1 MRTIRDVYKIGYGP
15 SSSHTMGPARAARMF
30 REAFPEADA
39 FSVTL
44 YGSLALT
51 GKGHGTDRAILR
63 EFAPLPCDISF
74 DAQTS
79 PLPHPNTLDLTASKN
94 GKELGRWR
102 MLSIGGGDVLRE
114 GEQRRLPEEVYP
126 HRSFS
131 SVLDCCAAGGIR
143 LWQYVEEAEGKEIW
157 RYLAQVWQ
165 AMRNAVREGLAA
177 KGVLP
182 GGLNLERKAGYL
194 LRQTH
199 IDESPTTKENRLIC
213 AYAYAVAE
221 QNASGGVVVTAPSC
235 GSCGVL
241 PAVLY
246 YQQEKRGCSDEE
258 VLHALA
264 AAGVVGTLIKSNA
277 SVSGAECG
285 CQAEIGSACSMAA
298 AALGELFG
306 LSLAEIEYAAEIA
319 MEHMLGLTCD
329 PVRGLVQIPCIERN
343 AVAAMRAVNA
353 VSLADFL
360 SDTRKIS
367 FDAVVRTMYETGRD
381 MPGKY
386 RETSQGGLAALYDAP
401 ENEH

>member
-1 MRTIRDVYKIGYGP
+1 M
-15 SSSHTMGPARAARMF
+15 
-30 REAFPEADA
+30 
-39 FSVTL
+39 
-44 YGSLALT
+44 
-51 GKGHGTDRAILR
+51 
-63 EFAPLPCDISF
+63 
-74 DAQTS
+74 
-79 PLPHPNTLDLTASKN
+79 
-94 GKELGRWR
+94 
-102 MLSIGGGDVLRE
+102 
-114 GEQRRLPEEVYP
+114 
-126 HRSFS
+126 
-131 SVLDCCAAGGIR
+131 
-143 LWQYVEEAEGKEIW
+143 
-157 RYLAQVWQ
+157 
-165 AMRNAVREGLAA
+165 
-177 KGVLP
+177 
-182 GGLNLERKAGYL
+182 
-194 LRQTH
+194 
-199 IDESPTTKENRLIC
+199 
-213 AYAYAVAE
+213 
-221 QNASGGVVVTAPSC
+221 VTAPSC

-258 VLHALA
+258 ILHALA

-401 ENEH
+401 ENEHCDPTHPKR

>member
-15 SSSHTMGPARAARMF
+15 SSSHTMGPARAAHMF

-51 GKGHGTDRAILR
+51 GKGHGTDTAILR

-74 DAQTS
+74 DGETA
-79 PLPHPNTLDLTASKN
+79 PLPHPNTLDLTARKN

-157 RYLAQVWQ
+157 QYLAQVWQ

-199 IDESPTTKENRLIC
+199 IDESPTTRENRLIC

-221 QNASGGVVVTAPSC
+221 QNAGGGVVVTAPSC

-246 YQQEKRGCSDEE
+246 YQQEKRGFSDQEI
-258 VLHALA
+258 LHALA
-264 AAGVVGTLIKSNA
+264 AAGVVGALIKSNA

-306 LSLAEIEYAAEIA
+306 LRLAEIEYAAEIA

-401 ENEH
+401 ENGH

>member
-15 SSSHTMGPARAARMF
+15 SSSHTMGPARAAHMF
-30 REAFPEADA
+30 REAYPDADS

-51 GKGHGTDRAILR
+51 GKGHGTDEALKR
-63 EFAPLPCDISF
+63 EFAPLPCQIVF
-74 DAQTS
+74 DAKTA
-79 PLPHPNTLDLTASKN
+79 PLPHPNTLDLTALKG

-102 MLSIGGGDVLRE
+102 MMSIGGGDVLRE
-114 GEQRRLPEEVYP
+114 GETRRLPEEVYP
-126 HRSFS
+126 HHSFS
-131 SVLDCCAAGGIR
+131 AVLDCCAAGGIR

-157 RYLAQVWQ
+157 DYLARVWQ
-165 AMRNAVREGLAA
+165 AMQNEVREGLAA
-177 KGVLP
+177 RGVLP

-194 LRQTH
+194 YRQTH

-213 AYAYAVAE
+213 SYAYAAAE
-221 QNASGGVVVTAPSC
+221 QNAGGGVVVTAPSC

-246 YQQEKRGCSDEE
+246 YQQEKRGFGDEE
-258 VLHALA
+258 ILRALA
-264 AAGVVGTLIKSNA
+264 AGGVVGTVIKSNA

-319 MEHMLGLTCD
+319 
-329 PVRGLVQIPCIERN
+329 
-343 AVAAMRAVNA
+343 
-353 VSLADFL
+353 
-360 SDTRKIS
+360 
-367 FDAVVRTMYETGRD
+367 
-381 MPGKY
+381 
-386 RETSQGGLAALYDAP
+386 
-401 ENEH
+401 

>member
-15 SSSHTMGPARAARMF
+15 SSSHTMGPGKAARLF
-30 REAFPEADA
+30 REAFPQADA
-39 FSVTL
+39 FAVVL

-51 GKGHGTDRAILR
+51 GKGHGTDRALLR
-63 EFAPLPCDISF
+63 EFAPLPCEISF
-74 DAQTS
+74 DTQTA
-79 PLPHPNTLDLTASKN
+79 PLPHPNTLDLTAFQQ
-94 GKELGRWR
+94 GRELGRWR

-114 GEQRRLPEEVYP
+114 GEQPRLPDEVYP

-131 SVLDCCAAGGIR
+131 SLLDCCAAGGIR

-157 RYLAQVWQ
+157 DYLAEVWQ
-165 AMRNAVREGLAA
+165 AMKNAVRQGLAA
-177 KGVLP
+177 EGVLP
-182 GGLNLERKAGYL
+182 GGLELERKAGCL
-194 LRQTH
+194 FRQTH
-199 IDESPTTKENRLIC
+199 KDESPATRQHRLIC
-213 AYAYAVAE
+213 SYAFAVAE
-221 QNASGGVVVTAPSC
+221 QNAGGGIVVTAPTC

-246 YQQEKRGCSDEE
+246 YQQEQQGCSDQEI
-258 VLHALA
+258 LRALA
-264 AAGVVGTLIKSNA
+264 AAGVVGTVIKSNA

-329 PVRGLVQIPCIERN
+329 PVDGLVQIPCIERN
-343 AVAAMRAVNA
+343 AVAAMRAVSA

-360 SDTRKIS
+360 SDTRKVS

-386 RETSQGGLAALYDAP
+386 RETSQGGLALLYHAP
-401 ENEH
+401 ENRR